1 VGSLRNLKKT
11 GKKPPEH
18 EELTEQDIMDTLTPP
33 EDRKYEKL
41 DDLEVVADDRRR
53 GRQAVSINGVMG
65 RIVLYAGSYDAMC
78 AGAKQKVEHVQLKM
92 SPRFPKMFW
101 ICPCSQKEIGARHI
115 HTTGKTMLL
124 SAKALIDR
132 LGLKNQKTARYD
144 AEWDSANQGLVVD
157 LRRSI

>member
-1 VGSLRNLKKT
+1 MGSLRDLKKR
-11 GKKPPEH
+11 GKKPTEY
-18 EELTEQDIMDTLTPP
+18 EGLTEQDILNTLTPP
-33 EDRKYEKL
+33 EERKYEKL

-53 GRQAVSINGVMG
+53 GRQAVSINGEMG

-78 AGAKQKVEHVQLKM
+78 RGVRQKVEYVQLKM

-101 ICPCSQKEIGARHI
+101 ICPCSPKEVGARHI
-115 HTTGKTMLL
+115 HTSGKTMLL

-132 LGLKNQKTARYD
+132 LGLKGQKTARYD
-144 AEWDSANQGLVVD
+144 AEWDSANEGLVVD